1 MLGAEEA
8 LCLSPLFPASD
19 KMNKPSGL
27 ATAFLRSQT
36 SKDEDINESLTE
48 QKAPR
53 TVLDDITEQ
62 LNHSQ
67 KLPPESAHVG
77 KISLY
82 CFSIFYNATAS
93 LVVAEHT
100 LGWWQES
107 RRDVWGWKHQLRNEP
122 GKRAQAREE
131 VEYVTEGHGRVGG
144 WPVTWGQGTED

>member
-1 MLGAEEA
+1 M
-8 LCLSPLFPASD
+8 CLSPLFPASD
-19 KMNKPSGL
+19 KMNEPSGL

-36 SKDEDINESLTE
+36 SKDEDINESL
-48 QKAPR
+48 
-53 TVLDDITEQ
+53 TEQ

-100 LGWWQES
+100 LS
-107 RRDVWGWKHQLRNEP
+107 
-122 GKRAQAREE
+122 
-131 VEYVTEGHGRVGG
+131 
-144 WPVTWGQGTED
+144 